1 MALSIDQ
8 IAARVDSL
16 RYRASE
22 RDARAGDVLT
32 VRQGKISEVYPDF
45 FPEGVDANVVA
56 NFIDIVAR
64 DLSEVMAPLPAVNC
78 SSANQVNDRAR
89 KFADNRTRIASNYFN
104 HSDLQV
110 HMYTGADHY
119 ITYGF
124 LPFVIEL
131 DEEAKLPRIRLENP
145 RMAYPEFDRYG
156 RCIAFAKRYTL
167 TLGELVAQFPEYEG
181 ILLGTQKQDVNN
193 QVENG
198 MNLMEIESNVDQL
211 FTTSTEP
218 NNKLNTR
225 ELSLKISEL
234 KFKRLNLKDE
244 FDNLYKEMK
253 NVDKNVDMNKL
264 SELRVEIK
272 LVEDELAQ
280 LQAQLT
286 GASTTTTTNTN
297 QTILPNSTT
306 MVNQN
311 QTALQQT
318 ENNQPAQESTFDPV
332 ESAYH
337 CLELAVCLLQDLDL
351 KTLTPQL
358 RSLCDNLILPNIG
371 SVHEHIRL
379 ISVRALNLVCILKLE
394 LAQKYVPLLIEIINC
409 DQKPVIIEAFKALI
423 NVIMAYSLNKLVD
436 DSNTSINAADEQN
449 ANLVQEATSK
459 ILSVMTSLLDYDDSE
474 ISTIAVEGFC
484 KLYMTG
490 HILSAKLFSKLVIM
504 YYSPLTENEVK
515 LRACLSAFLPQFS
528 FFRSVNQL
536 CVEESFMITLKC
548 LMNAPADSYLCEID
562 LIKVIEILFHLTN
575 PKNLVQRTHK
585 SNQRQIQNVSLVSN
599 FYDCHFKLDLF

>member
-1 MALSIDQ
+1 
-8 IAARVDSL
+8 
-16 RYRASE
+16 
-22 RDARAGDVLT
+22 
-32 VRQGKISEVYPDF
+32 
-45 FPEGVDANVVA
+45 
-56 NFIDIVAR
+56 
-64 DLSEVMAPLPAVNC
+64 
-78 SSANQVNDRAR
+78 
-89 KFADNRTRIASNYFN
+89 
-104 HSDLQV
+104 
-110 HMYTGADHY
+110 
-119 ITYGF
+119 
-124 LPFVIEL
+124 
-131 DEEAKLPRIRLENP
+131 
-145 RMAYPEFDRYG
+145 
-156 RCIAFAKRYTL
+156 
-167 TLGELVAQFPEYEG
+167 
-181 ILLGTQKQDVNN
+181 
-193 QVENG
+193 
-198 MNLMEIESNVDQL
+198 
-211 FTTSTEP
+211 
-218 NNKLNTR
+218 
-225 ELSLKISEL
+225 
-234 KFKRLNLKDE
+234 
-244 FDNLYKEMK
+244 
-253 NVDKNVDMNKL
+253 MNKL
-264 SELRVEIK
+264 SDLRVEIK
-272 LVEDELAQ
+272 SVEDELAQ

-286 GASTTTTTNTN
+286 GASTTTTTASAN
-297 QTILPNSTT
+297 LLNSASG
-306 MVNQN
+306 VNQN
-311 QTALQQT
+311 QTAIQPAQD
-318 ENNQPAQESTFDPV
+318 QPAQESTFDPI

-351 KTLTPQL
+351 KSLAPQL
-358 RSLCDNLILPNIG
+358 RSLCDTLILPNIG

-548 LMNAPADSYLCEID
+548 LMNAPADSCVYPE
-562 LIKVIEILFHLTN
+562 
-575 PKNLVQRTHK
+575 P
-585 SNQRQIQNVSLVSN
+585 
-599 FYDCHFKLDLF
+599 Y

>member
-1 MALSIDQ
+1 LRDPTSSTS
-8 IAARVDSL
+8 DS
-16 RYRASE
+16 A
-22 RDARAGDVLT
+22 
-32 VRQGKISEVYPDF
+32 
-45 FPEGVDANVVA
+45 
-56 NFIDIVAR
+56 
-64 DLSEVMAPLPAVNC
+64 
-78 SSANQVNDRAR
+78 
-89 KFADNRTRIASNYFN
+89 
-104 HSDLQV
+104 
-110 HMYTGADHY
+110 
-119 ITYGF
+119 
-124 LPFVIEL
+124 
-131 DEEAKLPRIRLENP
+131 
-145 RMAYPEFDRYG
+145 
-156 RCIAFAKRYTL
+156 
-167 TLGELVAQFPEYEG
+167 
-181 ILLGTQKQDVNN
+181 QKQDINNPN
-193 QVENG
+193 QVETG
-198 MNLMEIESNVDQL
+198 TNLMETESNADQM
-211 FTTSTEP
+211 FTTSTET
-218 NNKLNTR
+218 NKQSNDSNTKLNTR

-244 FDNLYKEMK
+244 FDNLYKDMK

-272 LVEDELAQ
+272 SVEDELAQ

-286 GASTTTTTNTN
+286 GAATATTTNANSN
-297 QTILPNSTT
+297 QSTLVNT
-306 MVNQN
+306 VTGVNQN
-311 QTALQQT
+311 QATIQQP
-318 ENNQPAQESTFDPV
+318 EMNQPTEECTFDPV

-436 DSNTSINAADEQN
+436 DSNTSMNGGSDEQN

-474 ISTIAVEGFC
+474 ICTIAVEGFC

-504 YYSPLTENEVK
+504 YYSPLTENDVK

-575 PKNLVQRTHK
+575 PKNLVHRTHK
-585 SNQRQIQNVSLVSN
+585 SNQRQIQNVKFFNMIFWYSTIKINLQ
-599 FYDCHFKLDLF
+599 FYFLKEQHMS